1 VLLFPNLAACRTA
14 CGGAESSPADVLVH
28 PEIRRRLLAGLAAH
42 NRDNPGNST
51 AIARA
56 LWLLAPPS
64 IDANEI
70 TDKGYV
76 NQRGVLAARAALVER
91 LHADAPDP
99 DVIVVDA
106 EPAVRQRAAS

>member
-1 VLLFPNLAACRTA
+1 M
-14 CGGAESSPADVLVH
+14 ESAPADVLVH

-42 NRDNPGNST
+42 NRDNPGSST
-51 AIARA
+51 AIARV

-76 NQRGVLAARAALVER
+76 NQRAVRVHRAALVER
-91 LHADAPDP
+91 LFAEPPGP
-99 DVIVVDA
+99 DVIVCA
-106 EPAVRQRAAS
+106 